1 MSDPAAENSA
11 PQRARDVQ
19 VQGGGERQAAVSID
33 RIRPDHVARYDFA
46 VTKVGS
52 AGTVLDLACGVG
64 YGSWIIAEKS
74 NCQRIIGM
82 DISAEAIAY
91 GREFYKHPKIEF
103 REGDCTATGLPA
115 ASVDLVVSF
124 ETIEHIPDA
133 PAFLREMRR
142 VLKPGGQLIGST
154 PNQEQLPFT
163 PEAFP
168 FHVRHYLPS
177 ELTALLGS
185 HGFAIEEVVSN
196 VHRKKRDLTA
206 GWDGLYNIVSCRLDR
221 QISLK

>member
-1 MSDPAAENSA
+1 MSDPAAENGDL
-11 PQRARDVQ
+11 QRARDVH

-46 VTKVGS
+46 VSKVGD
-52 AGTVLDLACGVG
+52 AQTVLDLACGVG
-64 YGSWIIAEKS
+64 YGSWILAEKS
-74 NCQRIIGM
+74 ACTRVIGM
-82 DISAEAIAY
+82 DISTEAIAY

-103 REGDCTATGLPA
+103 REGNCVATELPS
-115 ASVDLVVSF
+115 ASIDLVVSF

-142 VLKPGGQLIGST
+142 VLKPGGRLIGST

-163 PEAFP
+163 PESFP

-177 ELTALLGS
+177 ELTALLGAE
-185 HGFAIEEVVSN
+185 GFAVEHVVSN
-196 VHRKKRDLTA
+196 AHRKKRDLVE
-206 GWDGLYNIVSCRLDR
+206 GWDGLYNIVACRIDR
-221 QISLK
+221 TG